1 MKVFGKNIF
10 AILQSIKNREDG
22 RTRPSHSMSATPRV
36 APPKPTIPQPTV
48 YNRYDQERFIK
59 SREGKYISLNIYTN
73 NLPV

>member
-1 MKVFGKNIF
+1 MYVFIFVFIFYSFKVFGKNIF

-22 RTRPSHSMSATPRV
+22 RSRPSHSMSTTPRV

-59 SREGKYISLNIYTN
+59 SREG
-73 NLPV
+73 